1 MVYEGQFKDELNVI
15 EAVLLVIQ
23 CSHIIAF
30 SLALVTEVVFY
41 LTTLYMYGSVRSC
54 KLYLETHFSIE
65 I

>member
-1 MVYEGQFKDELNVI
+1 VVYEGQFKDELNVI

-41 LTTLYMYGSVRSC
+41 LTT
-54 KLYLETHFSIE
+54 
-65 I
+65 